1 VKDLFEAIVEKLRKK
16 DQDSSF
22 FLKYN
27 LTSFSKKINRLD
39 FLDSMEALDIK
50 LNQKDVT
57 LLSRVL
63 DNENTGLF
71 DLSQLL
77 EELDNNN
84 SNPKQFRSAYDRL
97 EVMNEVEEKALR
109 TILDD
114 IHTFCRK
121 GIIFFL

>member
-63 DNENTGLF
+63 DNENTGL
-71 DLSQLL
+71 L

-121 GIIFFL
+121 GIIFFLWN

>member
-1 VKDLFEAIVEKLRKK
+1 
-16 DQDSSF
+16 
-22 FLKYN
+22 
-27 LTSFSKKINRLD
+27 
-39 FLDSMEALDIK
+39 MEALDIK